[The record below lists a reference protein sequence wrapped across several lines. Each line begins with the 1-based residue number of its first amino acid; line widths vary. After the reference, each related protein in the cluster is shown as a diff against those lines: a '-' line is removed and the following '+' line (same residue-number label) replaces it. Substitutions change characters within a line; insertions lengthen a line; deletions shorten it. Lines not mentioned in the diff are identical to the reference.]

1 MERHFRQ
8 KSLNCHLKKIKWF
21 HTKLISHERVIDLT
35 NRCKHKMSHT
45 LMWNLYDTALKNE
58 LTDEQK
64 NDAAIK
70 LLQGTCTICDSVS
83 LSAIKRG
90 KICCSGMQ
98 ISFWDILTRVMTWQ
112 HILIQ
117 NTEFRFGLLNFGKD
131 AAKLD
136 RVQNRAQSAVS
147 LTAQEGSD
155 NGAFTFRTGEDE
167 WVVGR
172 CSPESLC
179 EF

>member
-1 MERHFRQ
+1 MRGLLTWPIGASTR
-8 KSLNCHLKKIKWF
+8 CHIPWCEIFMTQPPKMDSQMNKKMMLRW
-21 HTKLISHERVIDLT
+21 SY
-35 NRCKHKMSHT
+35 CKV
-45 LMWNLYDTALKNE
+45 LA
-58 LTDEQK
+58 
-64 NDAAIK
+64 
-70 LLQGTCTICDSVS
+70 ICDSVS

-117 NTEFRFGLLNFGKD
+117 NTEFRFRLLNFGKD
-131 AAKLD
+131 AARLD
-136 RVQNRAQSAVS
+136 RVQNRARSAAS

-172 CSPESLC
+172 CSPESPC
-179 EF
+179 VF